1 MLGHVAFE
9 PRLARTVPRRR
20 LAAAVLGLALTPLGP
35 GLPVQLIWSLV
46 YGVLAVVA
54 TRETRARLW
63 GGESAPDRPGG
74 RSSARSAPRSG
85 AAARATAGIAVT
97 P

>member
-1 MLGHVAFE
+1 
-9 PRLARTVPRRR
+9 
-20 LAAAVLGLALTPLGP
+20 VLVT
-35 GLPVQLIWSLV
+35 WSLV

-54 TRETRARLW
+54 TRETRGLW